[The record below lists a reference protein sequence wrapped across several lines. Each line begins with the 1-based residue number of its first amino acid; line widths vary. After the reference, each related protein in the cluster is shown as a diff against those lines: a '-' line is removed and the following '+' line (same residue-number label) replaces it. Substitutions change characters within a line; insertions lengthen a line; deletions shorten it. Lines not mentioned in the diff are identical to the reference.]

1 MKKGS
6 SKLAILII
14 TSFLLS
20 GCTVNANNSNTNS
33 ITSNN
38 NQSANTSE
46 TSPSIDGGDSVDTS
60 EPISNPS
67 EDISNDS
74 STSIEGDKLPIGN
87 TIVSKP
93 SNTEPQNIKEWVN
106 YDLSSSLPQYFSYIQ
121 GNNKV
126 ANCFDF
132 YDSEGG
138 GFKFSKLYYGLQTP
152 LITSYKKVEVRL
164 KISTVKNNTKKAED
178 KPIFHIYSYDK
189 NGNYL
194 NMNTLDQGA
203 ITIKSIGSEIKFY
216 IKNIDM
222 AYFELRLNAYP
233 KKGEQCYNFGV
244 NQISVKGWDYE

>member
-106 YDLSSSLPQYFSYIQ
+106 YDLSSLLP
-121 GNNKV
+121 
-126 ANCFDF
+126 
-132 YDSEGG
+132 
-138 GFKFSKLYYGLQTP
+138 
-152 LITSYKKVEVRL
+152 
-164 KISTVKNNTKKAED
+164 
-178 KPIFHIYSYDK
+178 
-189 NGNYL
+189 
-194 NMNTLDQGA
+194 
-203 ITIKSIGSEIKFY
+203 
-216 IKNIDM
+216 
-222 AYFELRLNAYP
+222 
-233 KKGEQCYNFGV
+233 
-244 NQISVKGWDYE
+244 